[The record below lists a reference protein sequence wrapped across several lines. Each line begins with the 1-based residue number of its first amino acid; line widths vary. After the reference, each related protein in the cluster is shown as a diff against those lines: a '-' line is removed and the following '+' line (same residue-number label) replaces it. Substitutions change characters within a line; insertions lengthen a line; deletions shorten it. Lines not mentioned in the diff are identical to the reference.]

1 MVFGCYN
8 VTFEAGDAN
17 LHLHGYERRPAP
29 RHCCLLYCAS
39 LVFGFLGAL
48 MSRAPH
54 APIVID
60 DLTVAYE
67 RRPAV
72 HHVSG
77 RFEPGSLTAIV
88 GPNGA
93 GKSTLLKTIVGLM
106 KPSEGSVGRAG
117 LARTDIAYL
126 PQQAEIDR
134 SFPITVADT
143 VALGLWREI
152 GIRGAITGERWRR
165 VAGALASVGLG
176 GFGDHSIAS
185 LSAGQFQRVLFARL
199 LVQDAPVILL
209 DEPFAAI
216 DARTTADL
224 MEVVRQWHA
233 DGRTVIAVL
242 HDIDEV
248 RRHFPST
255 LLMAREAIA
264 WGPTK
269 DVLTEDALRRARVLS
284 DTWSQDRSPHR
295 HGRAA

>member
-1 MVFGCYN
+1 M
-8 VTFEAGDAN
+8 
-17 LHLHGYERRPAP
+17 AP
-29 RHCCLLYCAS
+29 S
-39 LVFGFLGAL
+39 
-48 MSRAPH
+48 S
-54 APIVID
+54 IEN
-60 DLTVAYE
+60 LTVAYD

-93 GKSTLLKTIVGLM
+93 GKSTLLKAIVGLM
-106 KPSEGSVGRAG
+106 RPSEGRIERPG
-117 LARTDIAYL
+117 LARADLAYL

-143 VALGLWREI
+143 VALGLWRDI
-152 GIRGAITGERWRR
+152 GIWKAITGERWRR
-165 VAGALASVGLG
+165 VAEALAKVGLA
-176 GFGDHSIAS
+176 GFEEHPIGN

-216 DARTTADL
+216 DERTTADL
-224 MEVVRQWHA
+224 MGVVKFWHD

-242 HDIDEV
+242 HDMEEV
-248 RRHFPST
+248 RRHFPAT
-255 LLMAREAIA
+255 LLIAREMIG
-264 WGPTK
+264 WGPTA
-269 DVLTEDALRRARVLS
+269 DVLTADALRRARALS
-284 DTWSQDRSPHR
+284 DAWAERREHHDHS